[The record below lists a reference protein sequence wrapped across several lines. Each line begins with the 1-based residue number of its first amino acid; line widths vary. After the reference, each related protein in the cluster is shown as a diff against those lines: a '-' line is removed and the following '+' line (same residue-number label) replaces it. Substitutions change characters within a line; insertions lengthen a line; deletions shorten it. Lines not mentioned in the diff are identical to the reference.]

1 MTHAS
6 QNQPSTDTLT
16 ARLKSENWDMHQIA
30 EHSHGQGSV
39 LRGELSLP
47 AYIEL
52 IDQGHLVHRVLD
64 EAAQHAASKRPD
76 LAPLMA
82 DEHMLGQ
89 HFAKDLAHFGISPD
103 STEALAGTER
113 FVEHIQAV
121 KDEPLK
127 VLGLHYVRT
136 GASNGNSFVA
146 KHAREAFDLPTTGE
160 GTAHL
165 APYGERQRAA
175 WGALK
180 QTLDGLNLT
189 AQEQDT
195 VIASARSMYAHYIC
209 WHRESHLSAAELVNE
224 HESSLDKDAFDQAH
238 AVPNR

>member
-1 MTHAS
+1 MTNAPAS
-6 QNQPSTDTLT
+6 PTDTLT

-52 IDQGHLVHRVLD
+52 IDQGYLVHRALD
-64 EAAQHAASKRPD
+64 EAAQHAMTLRPD

-82 DEHMLGQ
+82 EEHLLGQ
-89 HFAKDLAHFGISPD
+89 HFAKDLAHFGVSPD
-103 STEALAGTER
+103 NTEPLPGTER
-113 FVEHIQAV
+113 FIAHIEAV

-146 KHAREAFDLPTTGE
+146 KHAREAFDLPATGE

-165 APYGERQRAA
+165 VPYGDRQRAA
-175 WGALK
+175 WGAFK
-180 QTLDGLNLT
+180 AQLDSLPLSS
-189 AQEQDT
+189 QEQDT
-195 VIASARSMYAHYIC
+195 VIASARAMYAHYIC
-209 WHRESHLSAAELVNE
+209 WHREAHLSADELVRE
-224 HESSLDKDAFDQAH
+224 HAASLDKTAFDKSH
-238 AVPNR
+238 AVPNS